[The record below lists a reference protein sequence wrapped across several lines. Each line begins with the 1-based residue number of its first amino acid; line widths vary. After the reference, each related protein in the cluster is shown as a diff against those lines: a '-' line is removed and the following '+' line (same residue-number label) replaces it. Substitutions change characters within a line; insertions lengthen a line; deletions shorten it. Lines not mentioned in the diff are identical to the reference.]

1 MLLKLYLSELP
12 EPLFMLS
19 LEDCARQ
26 YRQNEAR
33 YTENDCSVLR
43 SKICELH
50 PVYRASLEALLRHL
64 LRVSSHSEKNA
75 MTVKTLAD
83 QFCYTV
89 LRGKVV
95 LEGGV
100 HVKEAIME
108 DLIQNAHTL
117 FDERT
122 PPTVPSPY
130 GSLWGL
136 EFSRSAEV
144 GSTAPH
150 RPCLVGGVPTS
161 TQSFFSTSY
170 SDSPVEGRLT
180 PLLGLS
186 LSQTLKE
193 GGEMIA
199 QEHVFPRTGGTQV
212 VETLL
217 NSSPPEAVSLP
228 PTPATEWWLPHLGL
242 HQHPETLTIPQ
253 SRPESVLSNTSD
265 FSFSAASLSSGTTE
279 FPLSPATSF
288 LSSTTEFPPSP
299 AASFLSSIWDSP
311 SSTNERF

>member
-1 MLLKLYLSELP
+1 M
-12 EPLFMLS
+12 
-19 LEDCARQ
+19 
-26 YRQNEAR
+26 
-33 YTENDCSVLR
+33 EN
-43 SKICELH
+43 
-50 PVYRASLEALLRHL
+50 
-64 LRVSSHSEKNA
+64 
-75 MTVKTLAD
+75 
-83 QFCYTV
+83 
-89 LRGKVV
+89 
-95 LEGGV
+95 
-100 HVKEAIME
+100 
-108 DLIQNAHTL
+108 LIQNAFTL

-122 PPTVPSPY
+122 PPTVLSPY
-130 GSLWGL
+130 GSLLGL

-150 RPCLVGGVPTS
+150 RPCLVVGGVPTS

-170 SDSPVEGRLT
+170 SDSLVEGRHT

-193 GGEMIA
+193 GAEMTT
-199 QEHVFPRTGGTQV
+199 QEHVIPRTGGTQV
-212 VETLL
+212 VEALL

-265 FSFSAASLSSGTTE
+265 FSFSAASWTSGTTE

-299 AASFLSSIWDSP
+299 AASFLSSIWDSS
-311 SSTNERF
+311 SSTNEGF